1 MVVTDSALRRSR
13 RVPSPVAG
21 IRLWSLD
28 LRSHPGDAARA
39 GLSGDDQAR
48 WARLGSCEAGRLLA
62 RRALLRGIVAAEAG
76 CRVEDVRLPVGTGP
90 RTAETPGGH
99 RRYCSVSS
107 SGDHALVALADVPVG
122 VDLERAPGP
131 SDGLVVARQVLPA
144 AEARWI
150 ARGGLAAPER
160 FLATWVR
167 KEAVVK
173 CTGEGLHRDL
183 RSFVVDARLPVAT
196 VSVDG
201 AVPGEMVLAGV
212 PVPGGF
218 AALAVAVGSA
228 AGARVSPHRSGAGHG
243 ALDGSAE
250 ASTTGEDTGE
260 AR

>member
-1 MVVTDSALRRSR
+1 M
-13 RVPSPVAG
+13 PSPVAG
-21 IRLWSLD
+21 IELWSLD
-28 LRSHPGDAARA
+28 LRSHPCDAARA
-39 GLSGDDQAR
+39 GLSGDDHAR
-48 WARLGSCEAGRLLA
+48 WARLGSCEADRLLA

-76 CRVEDVRLPVGTGP
+76 CRVEDVRVPVGAGP

-107 SGDHALVALADVPVG
+107 SGGRALVALADVPVG
-122 VDLERAPGP
+122 VDLEQAPGP
-131 SDGLVVARQVLPA
+131 PDGLVVAQHVLPA

-150 ARGGLAAPER
+150 ARGGPAAPER

-201 AVPGEMVLAGV
+201 ALPGEMVLADV
-212 PVPGGF
+212 PVPDGF
-218 AALAVAVGSA
+218 AALAVAVGWSA
-228 AGARVSPHRSGAGHG
+228 EGRIAPGRSGARHDG
-243 ALDGSAE
+243 AMDDPAE
-250 ASTTGEDTGE
+250 TSTTGNDVGE
-260 AR
+260 VR